1 VSKRPLQILLAEDNP
16 INQMLALHL
25 LHKVGHQVSVA
36 ENGQQAISHWQENK
50 PQVILMDM
58 QMPVMDGI
66 EATLKIRQLEQS
78 TQTPATPIIA
88 LTANARDVDK
98 QRCLDAGMNAFLS
111 KPFNAQDLLNV
122 LEQLHIN

>member
-1 VSKRPLQILLAEDNP
+1 
-16 INQMLALHL
+16 
-25 LHKVGHQVSVA
+25 
-36 ENGQQAISHWQENK
+36 
-50 PQVILMDM
+50 
-58 QMPVMDGI
+58 MDGI